1 VILEKAIATPMGQ
14 YQEVQL
20 NLNDQSSGVYFVSV
34 SSEGVQTEV
43 KKVVKM

>member
-1 VILEKAIATPMGQ
+1 MGQ

-34 SSEGVQTEV
+34 SSEGFQTEV